1 MPRRGCGALD
11 HNRQSAAKT
20 HTEEERIPDR
30 TERNLSSKLQC
41 QRTFRDYRVAGG
53 LDSKSPTGRRKP
65 FCFLSSGTRATTRT
79 LFGTKMT
86 QKYSQRS
93 LIVLSLLGIL
103 SAIMTVLSVI
113 LIFQQQSQQKAVKES
128 PPSTS
133 SVIPAHVWAV
143 LLPVSTVLS
152 ALSLTLNLSS
162 VVVCLLHSYFSTEV
176 CRGEQDTD
184 RADWFLLDSRAVR
197 HVAIGLFC
205 LGVTVYLAAMS
216 IFMLLIFEMETG
228 IASACVLSSGI
239 LILLVAVIHSLVK
252 ASRAAKHY
260 HSDRVDT
267 LYQNDHR
274 SNSTAASRPCELR
287 VGVDKPQI
295 HRSQSHLQHP
305 ISYPPCGN
313 LRQREPYHQ
322 QHQQQYSPAEGS
334 QGHSSDK
341 DGCSSG
347 GSYPRMHRTLSTE
360 SGLLQAQVKPWN
372 GVNNEMRSV
381 LARKSG
387 ISAKDS
393 TLV

>member
-1 MPRRGCGALD
+1 M
-11 HNRQSAAKT
+11 T
-20 HTEEERIPDR
+20 H
-30 TERNLSSKLQC
+30 
-41 QRTFRDYRVAGG
+41 
-53 LDSKSPTGRRKP
+53 
-65 FCFLSSGTRATTRT
+65 
-79 LFGTKMT
+79 
-86 QKYSQRS
+86 KYSQRS

-103 SAIMTVLSVI
+103 SAIMSVLSVI
-113 LIFQQQSQQKAVKES
+113 LIFQLQSQQTAVKES

-133 SVIPAHVWAV
+133 ALVPAHVWAV

-176 CRGEQDTD
+176 CRGEQDTE
-184 RADWFLLDSRAVR
+184 ADWFLLDSRAVR

-205 LGVTVYLAAMS
+205 LGVSVYLAMS

-239 LILLVAVIHSLVK
+239 LILLVAVIHSLVR
-252 ASRAAKHY
+252 ASQTAKHY
-260 HSDRVDT
+260 HSDRLDT
-267 LYQNDHR
+267 LYQNDHG
-274 SNSTAASRPCELR
+274 SSSTPLSRPCELKI
-287 VGVDKPQI
+287 GVDKPRM
-295 HRSQSHLQHP
+295 HRSQSHLQHQ
-305 ISYPPCGN
+305 ISFSQCGSP
-313 LRQREPYHQ
+313 RQRELY
-322 QHQQQYSPAEGS
+322 HQQQYSPAGGS
-334 QGHSSDK
+334 QGHASDK
-341 DGCSSG
+341 DGYSSG
-347 GSYPRMHRTLSTE
+347 GSCPRMHRTLSTE